1 MKSKLRPGLLAITIA
16 IPLCIGAL
24 SAMLTGDMMKEYFFL
39 NKPPLS
45 PPGWAFPIVWTV
57 LYVMMG
63 LASYLVITSGADRAL
78 IVKALVFYGIQLALN
93 FFWSI
98 LFFNYSLYLWAFIE
112 LIAMWAAIIIAT
124 VLFFRASTSAGLLMI
139 PYVLWSTF
147 AAYLNFA
154 VYKMSVTP
162 MPLPK

>member
-1 MKSKLRPGLLAITIA
+1 MNTKLSPGLLAVA
-16 IPLCIGAL
+16 VVIPLCIGGLA
-24 SAMLTGDMMKEYFFL
+24 AMLTGDMMKEYFFL

-45 PPGWAFPIVWTV
+45 PPGWVFPLVWTL

-63 LASYLVITSGADRAL
+63 IASYLVMDSGADRNL
-78 IVKALVFYGIQLALN
+78 IVKAFIFYGIQLLLN

-98 LFFNYSLYLWAFIE
+98 LFFNFSLYLVAFVE
-112 LIAMWAAIIIAT
+112 LIAMWVTVMITA
-124 VLFFRASTSAGLLMI
+124 VLFFRVSTSASVLMV
-139 PYVLWSTF
+139 PYILWLSF

-154 VYKMSVTP
+154 VYKLSITP

>member
-1 MKSKLRPGLLAITIA
+1 MKSKLRPGLLAITLA
-16 IPLCIGAL
+16 IPLCVGAL

-45 PPGWAFPIVWTV
+45 PPGWMFPVVWTI

-63 LASYLVITSGADRAL
+63 LASYLVLTSGADRSL
-78 IVKALVFYGIQLALN
+78 IVKALVFYGIQLVLN

-98 LFFNYSLYLWAFIE
+98 LFFNYSLFQWAFVE
-112 LIAMWAAIIIAT
+112 LIAMWAVIVVTT
-124 VLFFRASTSAGLLMI
+124 VLFFRSSTSAGLLMI
-139 PYVLWSTF
+139 PYILWSTF

-154 VYKMSVTP
+154 VYKLSITP
-162 MPLPK
+162 MPLPR

>member
-1 MKSKLRPGLLAITIA
+1 MKDKIKPGLLAVAVA
-16 IPLCIGAL
+16 IPLCVGGI

-45 PPGWAFPIVWTV
+45 PPGWVFPIVWPI

-63 LASYLVITSGADRAL
+63 TASYLVITSGVDKAL
-78 IVKALVFYGIQLALN
+78 ITKALAFYGIQLVLN

-98 LFFNYSLYLWAFIE
+98 LFFNYSLFLWALIE
-112 LIAMWAAIIIAT
+112 LIAMWALIIVT
-124 VLFFRASTSAGLLMI
+124 MVYFFRISEPAGLMMI
-139 PYVLWSTF
+139 PYMLWTTF
-147 AAYLNFA
+147 AAYLNYS
-154 VYKMSVTP
+154 VYKLSITP

>member
-1 MKSKLRPGLLAITIA
+1 MKTKLRPGLLALTIA
-16 IPLCIGAL
+16 IPLCVGGI

-45 PPGWAFPIVWTV
+45 PPGWVFPIVWTI

-63 LASYLVITSGADRAL
+63 LASYLVITSGADRSL
-78 IVKALVFYGIQLALN
+78 IVKALTFYGIQLVLN

-98 LFFNYSLYLWAFIE
+98 LFFNGSLFLWAFIE
-112 LIAMWAAIIIAT
+112 LVAMWTVIIITT
-124 VLFFRASTSAGLLMI
+124 VLFFRASNPAGLLMI
-139 PYVLWSTF
+139 PYILWSTF

-154 VYKMSVTP
+154 VYKLSITP
-162 MPLPK
+162 MPLPR

>member
-1 MKSKLRPGLLAITIA
+1 MKSKLRPGLLALTIA

-45 PPGWAFPIVWTV
+45 PPGWVFPVVWTI

-63 LASYLVITSGADRAL
+63 LASYLVINSGADKSLTVR
-78 IVKALVFYGIQLALN
+78 ALVFYVMQLALN

-98 LFFNYSLYLWAFIE
+98 LFFNYSLFLWAFIE
-112 LIAMWAAIIIAT
+112 LIAMWAVILITT
-124 VLFFRASTSAGLLMI
+124 VLFFRTNTVAGTMMI

-154 VYKMSVTP
+154 VYKLSITP

>member
-1 MKSKLRPGLLAITIA
+1 MKTKLRPGLLAVTIA
-16 IPLCIGAL
+16 IPLCVGGI

-45 PPGWAFPIVWTV
+45 PPGWMFPVVWSI

-63 LASYLVITSGADRAL
+63 FASYLVITSGADRSL
-78 IVKALVFYGIQLALN
+78 IMKALVFYGIQLVLN

-98 LFFNYSLYLWAFIE
+98 LFFNHSLFLWAFLE
-112 LIAMWAAIIIAT
+112 LIVMWAVIIFTT

-139 PYVLWSTF
+139 PYILWSTF

-154 VYKMSVTP
+154 VYKLSITP

>member
-1 MKSKLRPGLLAITIA
+1 MKTKLRPGLLAVTIA
-16 IPLCIGAL
+16 IPLCVGGI

-45 PPGWAFPIVWTV
+45 PPGWVFPLVWTI

-63 LASYLVITSGADRAL
+63 LASYLVINSGADKSL
-78 IVKALVFYGIQLALN
+78 IVRALVFYVMQLALN

-98 LFFNYSLYLWAFIE
+98 LFFNYSLFLWAFIE
-112 LIAMWAAIIIAT
+112 LIAMWAVILITT
-124 VLFFRASTSAGLLMI
+124 VLFFRTNTVAGTMMI

-154 VYKMSVTP
+154 VYKLSITP
-162 MPLPK
+162 MPLHK